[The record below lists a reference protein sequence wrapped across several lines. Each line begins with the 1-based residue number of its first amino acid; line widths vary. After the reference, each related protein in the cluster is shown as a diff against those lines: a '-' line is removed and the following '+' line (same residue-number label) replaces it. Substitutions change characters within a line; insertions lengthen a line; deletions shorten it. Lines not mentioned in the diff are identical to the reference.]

1 LNPAPSFFFK
11 VLTDSG
17 KRVLRTLATPVTE
30 RDFYLAG
37 GTALALQLGHRRSVD
52 FDWFRE
58 ESIPDP
64 LAFATE
70 LRGAAAGLVV
80 LGTSTNTL
88 HGELDG
94 VRASWFTYPYPLLE
108 SPVELAE
115 FPCRLASIADI
126 AAMKLTAVAQRG
138 AKKDFYDLFAIA
150 RSGLDLAGMLAAY
163 KKKFDVQD
171 IGHVLVALTWFEDA
185 EADPAPILDSADDWE
200 AVKAGIRSWV
210 RDLAG

>member
-1 LNPAPSFFFK
+1 LTPAPSFFFK
-11 VLTDSG
+11 VLTDAG
-17 KRVLRTLATPVTE
+17 NRVLRALAAPATE

-52 FDWFRE
+52 FDWFRAD
-58 ESIPDP
+58 SIPDP
-64 LAFATE
+64 LLLAAE
-70 LRGAAAGLVV
+70 LRAAAAGFVV
-80 LGTSTNTL
+80 VGTSTDTL

-94 VRASWFTYPYPLLE
+94 VRASWFTYPYSLLE

-126 AAMKLTAVAQRG
+126 AAMKLAAVAQRG
-138 AKKDFYDLFAIA
+138 AKKDFFDLFAIA

-171 IGHVLVALTWFEDA
+171 TGHVLVALTWFEDA
-185 EADPAPILDSADDWE
+185 EADPAPILDSQDDWE
-200 AVKAGIRSWV
+200 TVKTGIRSWV
-210 RDLAG
+210 RNLAG